1 MCNRGGE
8 KWRKGKRNVLV
19 VEFHCDEQ
27 QEPSAEGQMH
37 VGRTALSKDMME
49 VQKLIA
55 RTSKQATACL
65 LIQLRDNFTCNRV
78 I

>member
-1 MCNRGGE
+1 M
-8 KWRKGKRNVLV
+8 V
-19 VEFHCDEQ
+19 VKFHCDEQ

-55 RTSKQATACL
+55 RTSKQEEAQCG
-65 LIQLRDNFTCNRV
+65 C
-78 I
+78 